1 MARTVFE
8 KCDAITRV
16 AEVFRE
22 LGFEGASLYEITE
35 RTGLSKGSLYHFFP
49 EGKEGMAQE
58 ILADVDQWFVR
69 EVFEPLERDE
79 ACVAI
84 TRMWQAID
92 SYFRSGRR
100 ICLFGAFALDET
112 RDRFAKPI
120 RLYFKRWIEALDGAL
135 VRAGVDAVTAR
146 SLAED
151 IVGGI
156 QGSLTLARALKG
168 DAVFSRTLARLQ
180 RRVDDALSPKRKSPS
195 YASTRNSLKEDCD
208 RESGASG
215 RRDRGE

>member
-8 KCDAITRV
+8 KSDAITRV

-22 LGFEGASLYEITE
+22 LGFEGASLFEITE

-49 EGKEGMAQE
+49 RGKEGMAAE
-58 ILADVDQWFVR
+58 ILADVDGWFVR

-79 ACVAI
+79 PRAAI
-84 TRMWQAID
+84 AQMWRTVD

-100 ICLFGAFALDET
+100 VCLLGAFALDET

-135 VRAGVDAVTAR
+135 VRAGADAVIAK

-151 IVGGI
+151 IVGSI
-156 QGSLTLARALKG
+156 QGALTLARALKE
-168 DAVFSRTLARLQ
+168 DAVFGRTLARLQ
-180 RRVDDALSPKRKSPS
+180 QRTDAVLPPHRKS
-195 YASTRNSLKEDCD
+195 
-208 RESGASG
+208 
-215 RRDRGE
+215 

>member
-8 KCDAITRV
+8 KSDAITRV

-49 EGKEGMAQE
+49 EGKEGMAAE
-58 ILADVDQWFVR
+58 ILADVDRWFVR

-79 ACVAI
+79 PRDALA
-84 TRMWQAID
+84 RMWRTVDA
-92 SYFRSGRR
+92 YFRSGRR
-100 ICLFGAFALDET
+100 ICLLGAFALDET

-135 VRAGVDAVTAR
+135 VRAGVDPALAR
-146 SLAED
+146 PLAED
-151 IVGGI
+151 VVGGI
-156 QGSLTLARALKG
+156 QGALTLARALKE
-168 DAVFSRTLARLQ
+168 DAVFGRTLVRLQ
-180 RRVDDALSPKRKSPS
+180 QRTEAVLP
-195 YASTRNSLKEDCD
+195 ASRQS
-208 RESGASG
+208 
-215 RRDRGE
+215 